1 VQNVVASMGTALP
14 VEQLK
19 LVAEIRN
26 SVPGGKPNDCYC
38 YYHYYH
44 YLDMPNSRRLH
55 SSSPSIGRIILCL
68 DGDDAGKN
76 AVERLCSSN
85 ILSNVPE
92 LSKNELY
99 VATLS
104 GGEVKDPSD
113 FVNMAG
119 GGEKARMRFLEEIL
133 DNAIPWDEWYIDRL
147 LSKHEVGAKDGTAG
161 SFAGIC
167 NELST
172 FLATFSNPA
181 DRTRRSHK
189 IAEKLVTL
197 IAEDEMSSSSISML
211 RVQLESDI
219 LNMSSRKAGVR
230 EAIERRIEMTDGVS
244 GEATASKMK
253 RLSSGDLDGT
263 HDDERKMSVDALA
276 MVEPQ
281 ISDGTQRSIQALNPP
296 RQRKDATRARS
307 FRTNPKRRTRQ
318 HPERPTERHLVPH
331 FNGFEFKHQSDRDW
345 LGLSDN
351 GVRSLNLVRVC
362 CDIVLVRP
370 HICINCIS

>member
-1 VQNVVASMGTALP
+1 M
-14 VEQLK
+14 
-19 LVAEIRN
+19 
-26 SVPGGKPNDCYC
+26 
-38 YYHYYH
+38 
-44 YLDMPNSRRLH
+44 H

-119 GGEKARMRFLEEIL
+119 GGEKARTRFQEEIL

-147 LSKHEVGAKDGTAG
+147 LSKHEVGAKDGAG
-161 SFAGIC
+161 SFVGIC

-230 EAIERRIEMTDGVS
+230 EAIERRIEITDGLL
-244 GEATASKMK
+244 GEATASKLK
-253 RLSSGDLDGT
+253 RLSSGDFDDKN
-263 HDDERKMSVDALA
+263 DDERKMSKNALA
-276 MVEPQ
+276 MMEPK
-281 ISDGTQRSIQALNPP
+281 ISDGSQRSIQASSPP
-296 RQRKDATRARS
+296 RQRKDATRVRS
-307 FRTNPKRRTRQ
+307 FRTNPKRRNRQ
-318 HPERPTERHLVPH
+318 LPEMPTERHLVPH
-331 FNGFEFKHQSDRDW
+331 FNGFEFKHQSDKDW
-345 LGLSDN
+345 LGLSNN
-351 GVRSLNLVRVC
+351 GVRSLADVRVY
-362 CDIVLVRP
+362 
-370 HICINCIS
+370 